1 MALWGNND
9 SKTAS
14 GTVQIYAN
22 GLVSGTSTVFQT
34 QARVGDFIQVA
45 NVDYMITSI
54 STNTACQVVGPAQS
68 ATVTAQNSGS
78 SYNLNEKPR
87 YALLDDGHHNYSYP
101 AGTTNTIFG
110 MDTTETSVT
119 NGAIREVVFI
129 SRGSGYQA
137 NATVTITG
145 GVGNTVAAAANAQSN
160 SSGRIAAINFSN
172 NGVGYTIA
180 PTMTVSAPGPIYFNG
195 NVTLGSVVLG
205 NATSDSTTQK
215 LDNGWIAL
223 GSTNTAFLANG
234 DVVTYLVQAGNTA
247 IGGLTNGQS
256 YSVYTINSTAI
267 QLYLNVGGTQ
277 NTFINLSSVS
287 ATAQAN
293 HSLTGAT
300 AQVAPILSGVHE
312 SDHAGWVRRIV
323 GTGGRA
329 GRVTHE
335 TLVAMGSIAGDASD
349 DNVMPDA

>member
-1 MALWGNND
+1 MALWGNAD
-9 SKTAS
+9 SKTAT
-14 GTVQIYAN
+14 GYAN
-22 GLVSGTSTVFQT
+22 ISSNGFVNGTSSSFQT
-34 QARVGDFIQVA
+34 ELRVGDFIQMS
-45 NVDYMITSI
+45 NNDYMVISITS
-54 STNTACQVVGPAQS
+54 NTAAQVVGPLQNTS
-68 ATVTAQNSGS
+68 VTAAANAT
-78 SYNLNEKPR
+78 YNINQKPR
-87 YALLDDGHHNYSYP
+87 YALMDDGYHNQGYVS
-101 AGTTNTIFG
+101 GTTNTIFG

-137 NATVTITG
+137 NAVLTIAG
-145 GVGNTVAAAANAQSN
+145 GVGNTVAATGNAQSN
-160 SSGRIAAINFSN
+160 SSGRITAINFAN
-172 NGVGYTIA
+172 NGAGYTLS
-180 PTMTVSAPGPIYFNG
+180 PTLTVAAPGPIYFNG
-195 NVTLGSVVLG
+195 NVTGGSVVLG
-205 NATSDSTTQK
+205 NSSSDSTTQK
-215 LDNGWIAL
+215 LDNGYIAL

-234 DVVTYLVQAGNTA
+234 DLVTYLVQASNTA
-247 IGGLTNGQS
+247 IGGLTNNTT

-300 AQVAPILSGVHE
+300 ASIAPILSGVHE

-329 GRVTHE
+329 GRITHE
-335 TLVAMGSIAGDASD
+335 TLVAMGTITGDASD
-349 DNVMPDA
+349 DNTLPDA